1 MANTD
6 PLSIRQLEVFVA
18 LYDQRSFTKAARF
31 LGLSQSTVSGH
42 MADLERRLGLRLVSR
57 SRTGIEPTAAG
68 EALLPPAR
76 QVLNSE
82 RHARMAVAELT
93 GLLRGSLVIGG
104 STIPA
109 DYVIPSVLGRFH
121 DEHPGVKLL
130 MRAGD
135 TQEIVDLV
143 ASGEVDVGIIGAPP
157 LAKGLSSFT
166 LGEDRLV
173 LIVPPAH
180 EFAERKSVSLKDV
193 AGQRIVGREEGSG
206 TQRTIL
212 EALAQAGL
220 DDDLEIVCRVGST
233 SAVKACVRAGL
244 GVSFV
249 SELAIA
255 DEAKAGTVALVPVRG
270 FTVQRSFHVVHR
282 DIAEMSPAGRALIGL
297 LQKKDVE

>member
-76 QVLNSE
+76 QVLNAE
-82 RHARMAVAELT
+82 RSARMAVAELT

-109 DYVIPSVLGRFH
+109 DYVIPAVLGRFH
-121 DEHPGVKLL
+121 DAHPGVRLL

-135 TQEIVDLV
+135 TQEVVELV
-143 ASGEVDVGIIGAPP
+143 AAGEVDVGIIGAPP
-157 LAKGLSSFT
+157 LAKGLDAFT
-166 LGEDRLV
+166 MGEDRLV
-173 LIVPPAH
+173 LIVPPDH
-180 EFAERKSVSLKDV
+180 EFAGRKSVSLKDV
-193 AGQRIVGREEGSG
+193 ASQRIVGRESGSG

-212 EALAQAGL
+212 EALAAAGL
-220 DDDLEIVCRVGST
+220 DQDLEIVCRVGST

-255 DEAKAGTVALVPVRG
+255 DEVKAGTVVSVPVKG
-270 FTVQRSFHVVHR
+270 FTVKRSFHVVHPQPE
-282 DIAEMSPAGRALIGL
+282 EMSPAGRSLIDMLRAG
-297 LQKKDVE
+297 DA